1 MLTLNQCAATYAR
14 GRFGEIAELYVV
26 PRGRSAEVG
35 AGLLSAALTFAHA
48 RAWHRLEVGA
58 PAVPRFQRTVN
69 FYVRN
74 GFVEVGPR
82 LSHAL

>member
-1 MLTLNQCAATYAR
+1 MS
-14 GRFGEIAELYVV
+14 E
-26 PRGRSAEVG
+26 PP
-35 AGLLSAALTFAHA
+35 
-48 RAWHRLEVGA
+48 EVGA

>member
-1 MLTLNQCAATYAR
+1 MA
-14 GRFGEIAELYVV
+14 
-26 PRGRSAEVG
+26 AEVG
-35 AGLLSAALTFAHA
+35 AGLLSAALTFARA
-48 RAWHRLEVGA
+48 RGWRRLEVGA

-69 FYVRN
+69 FYVRT

>member
-1 MLTLNQCAATYAR
+1 MS
-14 GRFGEIAELYVV
+14 E
-26 PRGRSAEVG
+26 PS
-35 AGLLSAALTFAHA
+35 
-48 RAWHRLEVGA
+48 EVGA

-82 LSHAL
+82 LSHALQRDRPASVRSGSPPLAGRGSVGAVPGERGQHRAQ